1 MSSQQLYC
9 PTATRSVNDKNV
21 PNLVFALGMDLI
33 RVDEREEGLCFQSG
47 EDSGLAWLCVCPSGD
62 CLTTQAFLQ

>member
-33 RVDEREEGLCFQSG
+33 RVDERKG
-47 EDSGLAWLCVCPSGD
+47 CVFRVVKS
-62 CLTTQAFLQ
+62 QALPGYASAPQAIA